1 MTATAATPRAT
12 PLTRRSP
19 PPTWPGTVVLA
30 LVTMVG
36 LLGFFWPFIADSS
49 LAAEHG
55 ADAPWLFAVIMALL
69 GTSLLVE
76 QGNARLDAKTVAVL
90 GALAALGAALRVL
103 GAGIA
108 GLEPVFFLVV
118 LSGRVLGRRLAFLCG
133 ALILLAGAFLTGAVG
148 PWTPF
153 QMIATGWVA
162 LGAALL
168 PALRGRREV
177 LLLAAYGAIAGFA
190 YGALMNLWFW
200 PFLGASAP
208 PGAGY
213 VPGEGAGANLTH
225 YAVFY
230 AATSFLWDL
239 PRAILTATLVVIA
252 GGPMLRTLRRATRAA
267 RFESMGVSP

>member
-1 MTATAATPRAT
+1 MTHRAT
-12 PLTRRSP
+12 LRTRHSP
-19 PPTWPGTVVLA
+19 PPTWPGTLVLA

-36 LLGFFWPFIADSS
+36 LIEFFWPFVADSS

-76 QGNARLDAKTVAVL
+76 QGNERLDAKTVAVL

-103 GAGIA
+103 GAGLA
-108 GLEPVFFLVV
+108 GLEPVFFLLV

-133 ALILLAGAFLTGAVG
+133 SLILLAGAFLTGAVG

-153 QMIATGWVA
+153 QMIATGWVC

-168 PALRGRREV
+168 PSLRGRCEV
-177 LLLAAYGAIAGFA
+177 LLLAAYGALAGFA

-200 PFLGASAP
+200 PFLGAFAP

-213 VPGEGAGANLTH
+213 VPGEGAAANLTH

-239 PRAILTATLVVIA
+239 PRALLTATLVVIA
-252 GGPMLRTLRRATRAA
+252 GGPMLTTLRRATRAA
-267 RFESMGVSP
+267 RFEPPGARA